1 MTHRFLRPPSGLTA
15 LAVGMWLAAVPVV
28 GQAPASGAKPVAT
41 AAKAYTPPRTPDG
54 QPDLQG
60 FWTNS
65 TYTPLQRP
73 NSVTKEFYTPDEVA
87 AAEKRAAARED
98 EQSTPGTPADV
109 HYDGTQFGL
118 SRSQSPFSRN
128 LRTSLI
134 VDPPDGKLP
143 PLAPEGQK
151 RAADYL
157 ELRKRMGG
165 RWDSAQNNELD
176 DRCISTPNVGPPML
190 PYPYNNNYQIVQSPG
205 YVAILTEMMH
215 LARIIPLD
223 ARPRPGGNLRLLT
236 GISRG
241 RWEGDTLVVETTNLN
256 RETLFGGVDLDG
268 PIDRP
273 NPFRGVGDNVRV
285 TERFTRVQA
294 DIISYKFTVEDVTT
308 WTRPWSAEIP
318 MQATKGPLFEVACH
332 EGNYALYNTLVAAR
346 AADRKA
352 ADVGLRKDS
361 K

>member
-1 MTHRFLRPPSGLTA
+1 MAGRSSRD
-15 LAVGMWLAAVPVV
+15 
-28 GQAPASGAKPVAT
+28 GQAPAPGAKPVAT
-41 AAKAYTPPRTPDG
+41 AAKAYAPPRTPG

-65 TYTPLQRP
+65 TIRLYSGP
-73 NSVTKEFYTPDEVA
+73 NSVTKEFYTPDSGSRR
-87 AAEKRAAARED
+87 KRAAEQED
-98 EQSTPGTPADV
+98 GQTTPGTQADV
-109 HYDGTQFGL
+109 HYDGTQFRL
-118 SRSQSPFSRN
+118 TRSQSRSAGTW
-128 LRTSLI
+128 TS
-134 VDPPDGKLP
+134 PDCRSARCKLP
-143 PLAPEGQK
+143 ALAPEGQK
-151 RAADYL
+151 RASDYL

-190 PYPYNNNYQIVQSPG
+190 PYPYNNNYQIIQSPG
-205 YVAILTEMMH
+205 YVTILTEMMH

-223 ARPRPGGNLRLLT
+223 ARPRPGGNVRLLT

-273 NPFRGVGDNVRV
+273 NPFRGVGDDVRV
-285 TERFTRVQA
+285 TERFVRVQA
-294 DIISYKFTVEDVTT
+294 DTIVYKFTVEDVTT
-308 WTRPWSAEIP
+308 WTRPWSPSRSGDERA
-318 MQATKGPLFEVACH
+318 ALEVACH
-332 EGNYALYNTLVAAR
+332 EGTTRYATPSWPPGQR
-346 AADRKA
+346 TGKRRT
-352 ADVGLRKDS
+352 GLRKDS